1 MKRTVN
7 VIYKALSD
15 LKFSDHRFRSRC
27 KTELIKILN
36 LGSEML
42 MSQITYLRFEKSKI
56 IFLVSGKRC
65 AVQVSAY
72 GVFFCMY
79 FFTQTLNFRQPQ
91 MLSDCKNIIVEV

>member
-7 VIYKALSD
+7 VVYKALSD
-15 LKFSDHRFRSRC
+15 LKISDHRFRSRC

-42 MSQITYLRFEKSKI
+42 MSQITYLRFGKSKI

-72 GVFFCMY
+72 SVFFFACI
-79 FFTQTLNFRQPQ
+79 FLHRH
-91 MLSDCKNIIVEV
+91 

>member
-7 VIYKALSD
+7 VVYKALSD

-42 MSQITYLRFEKSKI
+42 MSQITYLRFEI

-65 AVQVSAY
+65 VVQVSA
-72 GVFFCMY
+72 VFFLHV
-79 FFTQTLNFRQPQ
+79 FFTPTLNFRQPQ
-91 MLSDCKNIIVEV
+91 MLSDCKNTIVEV